1 MKVTRS
7 PSGHRAG
14 ASHHRARLTTDEVK
28 EMRWLRD
35 EYAMSYSKLA
45 ERFNCGVSTVR
56 DIVTYRTRMA
66 G

>member
-1 MKVTRS
+1 MITRA

-14 ASHHRARLTTDEVK
+14 ASHHRARLTTAEVK
-28 EMRWLRD
+28 EMRWLREHD
-35 EYAMSYSKLA
+35 GMSYSKLA
-45 ERFNCGVSTVR
+45 ERFGCGVSTAR